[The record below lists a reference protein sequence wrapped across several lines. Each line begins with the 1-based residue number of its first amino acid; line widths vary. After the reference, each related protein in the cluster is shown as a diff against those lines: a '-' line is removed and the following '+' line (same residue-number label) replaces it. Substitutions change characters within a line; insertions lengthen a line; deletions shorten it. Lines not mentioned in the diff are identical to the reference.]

1 MPIPMAV
8 WAAAAVLAA
17 YVLYRRLL
25 PKPIPGVAYN
35 PEAAVSMLGDL
46 PSLLRDKDGMFE
58 WMVKQAARHPDSPLV
73 QVFLQPF
80 GGRPAVLLTD
90 FRESQ
95 DIMVR
100 RGREWD
106 RSDWTID
113 LLGALLPKHH
123 VNLKTGPEWKAHRRL
138 LQDLMT
144 PSFLDR
150 VAAPHLYAGF
160 VNLID
165 LWRARARVSGG
176 RPFAAEA
183 DIHHATLD
191 AVLDFTFGKSY
202 PHRAIPPQTQHLLS
216 TEPSVSNSSSST
228 SSNNNDGASADTPL
242 DITYA
247 PVHEAI
253 GFMQHWTEN
262 FKRVLD
268 SPFPGTYWLFHSM
281 KPSEVRFRRRLTA
294 FIGGQIDMAVERLES
309 RRGKNEAGGGD
320 DTAWVGSALDMM
332 VHREKLLA
340 EAEGREPV
348 FKSQVMEQETV
359 GFVIAGHDTSS
370 TTLLWGLKLLADH
383 PAVQTKLRDAL
394 RAAHPAAAAEGRLPS
409 VEEIASAD
417 AAAALPYLEA
427 VIEEILRVGGTIPG
441 LDRTCARDSVVLGR
455 VLPAGTNLIMLSR
468 GPSFTAPPAA
478 AAAVDEAL
486 RSDTSRKVAAA
497 GGAASRPEWDPEDV
511 GRFVPERWLAAAAA
525 RGNGPDDAGAGA
537 EVFDVSAGPSMP
549 FGLGTR
555 GCFGRRL
562 AYLEQRVSLTLLVW
576 SFELCACP
584 PELSGYAAVDGL
596 THRPK
601 QCYVRLRPTGLV
613 A

>member
-17 YVLYRRLL
+17 YALYRRLL

-35 PEAAVSMLGDL
+35 PEAAGSLLGDL
-46 PSLLRDKDGMFE
+46 PSLLRDPDGMFE
-58 WMVKQAARHPDSPLV
+58 WMVKQAARHPESPLV

-113 LLGALLPKHH
+113 LLGELLPKHH
-123 VNLKTGPEWKAHRRL
+123 INLKTGPEWKAHRRL

-160 VNLID
+160 VNLVD
-165 LWRARARVSGG
+165 LWRARARVARG

-216 TEPSVSNSSSST
+216 TEPSASGSH
-228 SSNNNDGASADTPL
+228 DGASADTPL

-268 SPFPGTYWLFHSM
+268 SPFPGAYWLFHSM

-294 FIGGQIDMAVERLES
+294 FIDGQIDTAVERLGS
-309 RRGKNEAGGGD
+309 RRGKQEAGD
-320 DTAWVGSALDMM
+320 DEDTAWVGSAIDMM

-383 PAVQTKLRDAL
+383 PAVQTRLRNAL
-394 RAAHPAAAAEGRLPS
+394 RAAHPAAAAERRLPS
-409 VEEIASAD
+409 VEEITSAGPPP
-417 AAAALPYLEA
+417 PYLEA
-427 VIEEILRVGGTIPG
+427 VIEEILRVGATVPG
-441 LDRTCARDSVVLGR
+441 LDRSCGRDSVVLGR
-455 VLPAGTNLIMLSR
+455 VLPKGTTLVMLSR
-468 GPSFTAPPAA
+468 GPSFTAPPRDI
-478 AAAVDEAL
+478 DEAL
-486 RSDTSRKVAAA
+486 RSDTSRKVAAG
-497 GGAASRPEWDPEDV
+497 GGAASRPEWDPEGID
-511 GRFVPERWLAAAAA
+511 RFVPERWLVRSSSTATD
-525 RGNGPDDAGAGA
+525 GGGA
-537 EVFDVSAGPSMP
+537 EVFDASAGPSMP

-562 AYLEQRVSLTLLVW
+562 AYLEQRVSLTLLLW
-576 SFELCACP
+576 SFELGACP
-584 PELSGYAAVDGL
+584 PALSGYAAVDGL